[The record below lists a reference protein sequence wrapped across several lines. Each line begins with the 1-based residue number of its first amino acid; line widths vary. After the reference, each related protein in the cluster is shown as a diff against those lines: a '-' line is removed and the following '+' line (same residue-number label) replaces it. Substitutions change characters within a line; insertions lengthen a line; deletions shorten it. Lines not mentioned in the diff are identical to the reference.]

1 MKQPISFFG
10 IGIITACFVF
20 LIANFFIDDTAET
33 AEDLSYDELVAAAQK
48 EGYRVISEDDYI
60 SMTVNKRGNDE
71 EAEDDANDENQDTE
85 EEVDAETEDEN
96 TDKDAAKEDEE
107 EKEKEEEKKEEPKKF
122 KLNVKSGMLSPE
134 ISQILEDNDII
145 DDATAFNR
153 FIEDEGYATYI
164 QLGEHEVTDQMTDE
178 ELATVITKNRRP

>member
-33 AEDLSYDELVAAAQK
+33 AEELSYDELVAAAQK

-60 SMTVNKRGNDE
+60 SMTVNKNGNDE
-71 EAEDDANDENQDTE
+71 KAEDEANDENQDTE
-85 EEVDAETEDEN
+85 EENKDE
-96 TDKDAAKEDEE
+96 DAAKEDEE
-107 EKEKEEEKKEEPKKF
+107 KEEKKKEEKKKEEEKKEEPKKF

-145 DDATAFNR
+145 DDASAFNR

-164 QLGEHEVTDQMTDE
+164 QLGEHELTDQMTDE
-178 ELATVITKNRRP
+178 EIAVVITKNRRP

>member
-33 AEDLSYDELVAAAQK
+33 AEELSYDELVAAAQK

-60 SMTVNKRGNDE
+60 SMTVNKNGNDE
-71 EAEDDANDENQDTE
+71 KAEDEANDENQDTE
-85 EEVDAETEDEN
+85 EENKDE
-96 TDKDAAKEDEE
+96 DAAKEDEE
-107 EKEKEEEKKEEPKKF
+107 KEKEEKKKEEEKKEEPKKF